1 VLVINAAAQKNKP
14 ARYPSLLWEI
24 SGKGLKK
31 PSYLFGTMHVS
42 SKMVFHLSDSFY
54 HAIRGCDEVAL
65 ELNPHYWQRDMIK
78 RGTAQQHIGEYMQK
92 AADDYIRESSFRLEG
107 YEDNLKAAL
116 TEDPT
121 QINGLLY
128 RTMQAQADYEENTYL
143 DLYIYQTGRKLGKQ
157 PGGVED
163 YYETE
168 RLMFEAYQD
177 MAKEKKKKRP
187 DTDGESMNDIEKK
200 IQEAYRRGDLDLLDS
215 LEVLTSNSTAFMEKF
230 LYRRNEIQAASIDT
244 IVQKRSLFVGVGAA
258 HLAGKRGVIE
268 LLRKMGYKMRP
279 IMMQD
284 RDADKKD
291 AIDKMRVPVT
301 FNTVSTD
308 DGKVSMLL
316 PGPLYKRSDTRVS
329 NLNGSWQYADMD
341 NGTYYMLTRVK
352 THAGINGAT
361 ASEVVKKIDSLLYEN
376 IPGKILKKTAIVNNG
391 FPGFDITNRTRRG
404 DLQRYHIIAT
414 PFEVLVFKM
423 SGNDD
428 YIDGKEAAT
437 FFNSIQIRNN
447 EKQWQTYQPASG
459 GFKVLL
465 PHLPDAS
472 VNGSNTDRIN
482 RWEYEAVDSATRNA
496 YFIWKKPVY
505 NYGFL
510 EEDTF
515 DLSLIEESLKKSEWI
530 EKELKRTMTKQNG
543 YNALDLTFELKSGGI
558 MQARA
563 ILRGPHYYLL
573 AATSPK
579 KNTTA
584 FADFFNSF
592 AFTAFNY
599 PVSQLYSDSML
610 HFSVSTPVQ
619 PELDKELVRMVSNAM
634 SESFLDQIQEK
645 ATYWPAERFATFKSD
660 TTGEQI
666 TVEVQRYPKYYFS
679 KDSVKFWKDEL
690 DEKQYKGMQVLAR
703 KPVRISDRCSGYQVE
718 VADTNTVRRLVVRH
732 LLQDNYI
739 FRITVLTDTVR
750 EESVFVRNFMNS
762 FIPEVKVL
770 GPSVFENK
778 TDSFFADYYSKDS
791 TTRKKANAAIS
802 NVYFGPKKV
811 DRIMEAID
819 RLKYGEKDYF
829 EVKAKFINELGFID
843 DSCCVGKV
851 RQQLELLYNKTA
863 DTSYFQ
869 NEVLRGLARL
879 KTKDA
884 YTALKQLLLQDPP
897 VFDEDYDNAAIF
909 SFLEDSLAL
918 TKTLF
923 PELLQLAS
931 LEDYKGAVIS
941 LLRTMVDS
949 NFVAAKAYEEYYSK
963 IYFDAKIELKRQQNR
978 DEKLLEK
985 QSQQDEDDNSM
996 DDRNTGE
1003 MGGSLTDYAVLLA
1016 PYYDKYPAVH
1026 KYFDKLLQSRDPDV
1040 QLGAAIIMVRHQYA
1054 VPDSLWLAL
1063 AAKDNYRARLLS
1075 QLEKIKRTE
1084 LFPASYKKQELVARA
1099 VLLNDKGYEKFNA
1112 IELIS
1117 KKLVQTKSKEGYVYF
1132 FKYKVKKE
1140 DDWKL
1145 GISGIQ
1151 PKDGK
1156 EVSSNATLTKMTG
1169 RKVKPADLADEQ
1181 LQTQLRKLLFE
1192 QRESASVFFEDDDNS
1207 YYRRRRW

>member
-1 VLVINAAAQKNKP
+1 VLVFNAMAQKKRP
-14 ARYPSLLWEI
+14 ANYPSLLWEI

-54 HAIRGCDEVAL
+54 HAIRNCDMVAL

-92 AADDYIRESSFRLEG
+92 GANDYLRESSFRPEG

-128 RTMQAQADYEENTYL
+128 RTMQSQADYEENTYL

-168 RLMFEAYQD
+168 RIMFEAYQD

-215 LEVLTSNSTAFMEKF
+215 LEVLTSNSEAFMEKF
-230 LYRRNEIQAASIDT
+230 LYKRNEIQAASIDT

-284 RDADKKD
+284 RDGDKKD

-301 FNTVSTD
+301 FNEVTTD
-308 DGKVSMLL
+308 DSKVSMLL

-341 NGTYYMLTRVK
+341 NGAYYMLTRVK
-352 THAGINGAT
+352 THAGLGGAT
-361 ASEVVKKIDSLLYEN
+361 AKEVIKKIDSLLYEN
-376 IPGKILKKTAIVNNG
+376 IPGRILKKTAIVNNG
-391 FPGFDITNRTRRG
+391 YPGFDITNRTRRG

-428 YIDGKEAAT
+428 YIDGKEAET
-437 FFNSIQIRNN
+437 FFNSIRISNN
-447 EKQWQTYQPASG
+447 EQKWQAYQPAAG

-465 PHLPDAS
+465 PHVPDAS
-472 VNGSNTDRIN
+472 INYSNADRID
-482 RWEYEAVDSATRNA
+482 RWEYEAVDSANRNA

-505 NYGFL
+505 NYEFL

-515 DLSLIEESLKKSEWI
+515 DLSLVEESLKKSEWI
-530 EKELKRTMTKQNG
+530 EKELKRSVIKHGG
-543 YNALDLTFELKSGGI
+543 YDALDMTFELKSGRT

-563 ILRGPHYYLL
+563 ILRGLHYYLL
-573 AATSPK
+573 AATSSK
-579 KNTTA
+579 KNMAGFT
-584 FADFFNSF
+584 DFFNSF
-592 AFTAFNY
+592 EFTDFNY
-599 PVSQLYSDSML
+599 PVPQLFTDSML
-610 HFSVSTPVQ
+610 HFSVLTPVQ
-619 PELDKELVRMVSNAM
+619 PLLDKDLVRMVNDAM
-634 SESFLDQIQEK
+634 SESFLDQLQEK

-666 TVEVQRYPKYYFS
+666 TVNVQRYPKYYFS
-679 KDSVKFWKDEL
+679 KDSAKFWKDEI
-690 DEKQYKGMQVLAR
+690 DEKQYKGMRVLSR
-703 KPVRISDRCSGYQVE
+703 RPVRISDRCSGYQVE
-718 VADTNTVRRLVVRH
+718 VVDTNTVRRLVVRH

-739 FRITVLTDTVR
+739 FRISVLTDTVR
-750 EESVFVRNFMNS
+750 GESSFVRNFLNS
-762 FIPEVKVL
+762 FIPDVKVL
-770 GPSVFENK
+770 GPSVFDNK

-802 NVYFGPKKV
+802 HVYFGPKGIDK
-811 DRIMEAID
+811 IMSAIG

-829 EVKAKFINELGFID
+829 DLKTKFINELGFID
-843 DSCCVGKV
+843 DSCCISKV
-851 RQQLELLYNKTA
+851 REQLELLYDKTA

-884 YTALKQLLLQDPP
+884 YASLKQLLLQDPP
-897 VFDEDYDNAAIF
+897 VFDDEYDNASIF

-923 PELLQLAS
+923 PELLQLSS
-931 LEDYKGAVIS
+931 LEDYKGPVIS
-941 LLRTMVDS
+941 LLRTMSDS
-949 NFVAAKAYEEYYSK
+949 GFVAAKDYEEYFSK

-985 QSQQDEDDNSM
+985 QSRQDDD
-996 DDRNTGE
+996 DDDGDDSSTGE
-1003 MGGSLTDYAVLLA
+1003 MGGDLADYAVLLA
-1016 PYYDKYPAVH
+1016 PYYTKNPAVH
-1026 KYFDKLLQSRDPDV
+1026 KYFDKLLRSKDPDV
-1040 QLGAAIIMVRHQYA
+1040 QLQSAIIMIQHQYP
-1054 VPDSLWLAL
+1054 VPDSLWLSL
-1063 AAKDNYRARLLS
+1063 AERDNYRARLLS

-1084 LFPASYKKQELVARA
+1084 LFPASYKKQELVARSI
-1099 VLLNDKGYEKFNA
+1099 LLNDKNYEKFNA

-1117 KKLVQTKSKEGYVYF
+1117 KKLVQTKTKEGYVYF
-1132 FKYKVKKE
+1132 FKYKIKKE

-1151 PKDGK
+1151 PKDLK
-1156 EVSSNATLTKMTG
+1156 EISSNALLTKMTG
-1169 RKVKPADLADEQ
+1169 RKVKQADLADEQ
-1181 LQTQLRKLLFE
+1181 LQTQLRKLLFG
-1192 QRESASVFFEDDDNS
+1192 QHESASRFFEDEDG